1 MSQDGGYYDK
11 YHEKH
16 GPTYTQFTI
25 LNLGELMNAE
35 LDECMESAERVLLEC
50 YEKAGT
56 IRGNLPESNRG
67 LRLQAAAM
75 LANKLG
81 DN

>member
-1 MSQDGGYYDK
+1 
-11 YHEKH
+11 
-16 GPTYTQFTI
+16 
-25 LNLGELMNAE
+25 MNAE

-56 IRGNLPESNRG
+56 IIGNLPESNRG

-75 LANKLG
+75 LAECYYSELQSMDVNAIRGELWDIRQELKK
-81 DN
+81 